1 MINQIIDAIGKAQQG
16 ALYQTIY
23 TGDASGQNEFVCFVK
38 PELTLLNTGLQH
50 AKILDIVM
58 EGIKHFG
65 FGIKSINV
73 LSADYLAKYN
83 IIAQHYGVINSI
95 ASNAKAAL
103 SQGARDKFASI
114 YGVSVDDAN
123 VLGGIEFGNKFP
135 ALSPF
140 ALDVLWQNTGSQ
152 KLAGGTYC
160 AEIKVD
166 GELHYVIN
174 GFHSRQLAHFT
185 DAGRSIVVFHLASDI
200 NWDNARQNF
209 IGTTN
214 PHTAAAGSLR
224 NTFLLRQAE
233 LGIPEVSQGMNGI
246 HLSAG
251 PIEGLVELVRFC
263 SDYSQTG
270 KEKTAK
276 DFAFGQALAATLGN
290 EKTAKILDNCNVLFD
305 GKMQSVFDITEE
317 KNTADALQ
325 ILQSVEL

>member
-1 MINQIIDAIGKAQQG
+1 MINQIIDAIGKAQAG
-16 ALYQTIY
+16 ALYQTLY
-23 TGDASGQNEFVCFVK
+23 TGTESGKNEFVFFVK
-38 PELTLLNTGLQH
+38 PELTLLDTGLQH

-58 EGIKHFG
+58 AGIERFG

-73 LSADYLAKYN
+73 LSANYLAQYN
-83 IIAQHYGVINSI
+83 IIAQHYGVINSL

-114 YGVSVDDAN
+114 YGVSVDEAN

-135 ALSPF
+135 DLSPF
-140 ALDVLWQNTGSQ
+140 ALDVLWQNKGSQ

-185 DAGRSIVVFHLASDI
+185 DKGRSIVVFHLATDTD
-200 NWDNARQNF
+200 WDVARQQF
-209 IGTTN
+209 IGATN
-214 PHTAAAGSLR
+214 PHTAEAGSLR
-224 NTFLLRQAE
+224 NTFLLHQTE
-233 LGIPEVSQGMNGI
+233 LGIPEVSQGMNGV

-263 SDYSQTG
+263 SNYSQAG
-270 KEKTAK
+270 QEKTFK
-276 DFAFGQALAATLGN
+276 DFAFGQKLAATFGN
-290 EKTAKILDNCNVLFD
+290 EKASHILDNPNVLFD

-317 KNTADALQ
+317 KNTAEALD
-325 ILQSVEL
+325 ILQSVGL